1 MILTPLLPYIVT
13 FVAPI
18 GLVTIQQTRT
28 VTVQPTESRVYK
40 NDLKAH
46 FFFPK
51 GWKASDKRPAI
62 VLFHGGGWTGGN
74 PGTLYSQAAAAAS
87 AFTFSAIFQSIDWS
101 SIVLKYSA
109 MLTALPLPS
118 VTWVSRLG
126 RRNFSRS
133 T

>member
-28 VTVQPTESRVYK
+28 ITAQPTESRVYK

-74 PGTLYSQAAAAAS
+74 PGTLYTQAAAAAARGMVGIS
-87 AFTFSAIFQSIDWS
+87 VQYRLA
-101 SIVLKYSA
+101 K
-109 MLTALPLPS
+109 PS
-118 VTWVSRLG
+118 MTEG
-126 RRNFSRS
+126 
-133 T
+133 